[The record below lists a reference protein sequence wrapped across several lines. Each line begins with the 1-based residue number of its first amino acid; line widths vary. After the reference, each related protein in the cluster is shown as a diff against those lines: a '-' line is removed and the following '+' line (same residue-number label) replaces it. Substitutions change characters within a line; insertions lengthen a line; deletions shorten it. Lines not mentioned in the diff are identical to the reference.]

1 MGSATVA
8 AIDLNAMARA
18 TLIETL
24 GIEIVEVRDD
34 ALVARMPV
42 DHRTVQPAGVL
53 HGGASVALAE
63 TLASWAGYLAVDRE
77 QFHVVGQE
85 INANHIR
92 PVFSGWVTAT
102 ATPAAIGRRV
112 AGVGDPHRRR
122 RRQARVHLAVHARRH
137 RAAQHLRDG
146 RDRDGARPGS
156 GRQPDQE
163 VHAPSSSTSS
173 APRPGGASPGA
184 R

>member
-1 MGSATVA
+1 MSLWAGDVA
-8 AIDLNAMARA
+8 GIDLNAMASG

-24 GIEIVEVRDD
+24 GIEVVELRDD

-63 TLASWAGYLAVDRE
+63 TLASWAGYLSVDRE
-77 QFHVVGQE
+77 KFHVVGQE

-102 ATPAAIGRRV
+102 ATPAAIGRRSQV
-112 AGVGDPHRRR
+112 WEIRIVDDAGRLACISRCT
-122 RRQARVHLAVHARRH
+122 LAVI
-137 RAAQHLRDG
+137 
-146 RDRDGARPGS
+146 
-156 GRQPDQE
+156 E
-163 VHAPSSSTSS
+163 
-173 APRPGGASPGA
+173 
-184 R
+184 

>member
-1 MGSATVA
+1 VSLWVGDVA
-8 AIDLNAMARA
+8 GIDLNGMAKA

-24 GIEIVEVRDD
+24 GIEIVELRED
-34 ALVARMPV
+34 AMVARMPV

-63 TLASWAGYLAVDRE
+63 TLASWAGYFAVDRE

-102 ATPAAIGRRV
+102 ATTVAIGRRSQV
-112 AGVGDPHRRR
+112 WEIRIVDDAGKLACISRCT
-122 RRQARVHLAVHARRH
+122 LAVIEQR
-137 RAAQHLRDG
+137 
-146 RDRDGARPGS
+146 
-156 GRQPDQE
+156 
-163 VHAPSSSTSS
+163 STYGTPES
-173 APRPGGASPGA
+173 RNAS
-184 R
+184 

>member
-1 MGSATVA
+1 VSLWAGDVSG
-8 AIDLNAMARA
+8 IDLNAMTSG
-18 TLIETL
+18 TLIESL
-24 GIEIVEVRDD
+24 GIEIVELRED

-102 ATPAAIGRRV
+102 ATPAAIGRRSQV
-112 AGVGDPHRRR
+112 WEVRIVDDAGKLACISRCT
-122 RRQARVHLAVHARRH
+122 LAVIEQRSTYST
-137 RAAQHLRDG
+137 AAERG
-146 RDRDGARPGS
+146 
-156 GRQPDQE
+156 
-163 VHAPSSSTSS
+163 
-173 APRPGGASPGA
+173 
-184 R
+184 